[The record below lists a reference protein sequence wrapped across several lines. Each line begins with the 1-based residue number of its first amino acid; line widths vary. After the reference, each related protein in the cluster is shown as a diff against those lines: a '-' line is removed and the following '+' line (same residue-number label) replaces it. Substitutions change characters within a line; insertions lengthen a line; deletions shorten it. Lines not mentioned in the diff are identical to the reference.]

1 MAVNLVLAAIA
12 NSPYHNSIIDSGT
25 TALIDEN
32 IPNQTKIAEIQGF
45 DATTPPPSGT
55 YRVVIVEDY
64 VGRFSVTQ
72 ENGRWYLV
80 GLSPQ
85 GVNNFDFEDP
95 DYAGEFP
102 GITFQFRDSTDTN
115 DTGVVYQQL
124 AVGVRLNDIANEAPA
139 NQPPPSP
146 ATAVNVNEG
155 TADDQTVATL
165 ALKDDDNQTIG
176 YTFQTALA
184 GSNGLISADGKF
196 KIVGNVIKTNGAVA
210 DVAQDTPLT
219 YAVVAND
226 GTGSANATT
235 TGDVVITIKD
245 VAAPPANQ
253 PPPSPATAVNV
264 NEGTADDQTVATLA
278 LKDDDNQT
286 IGYTFQ
292 TALAGSNGLISADG
306 KFKIVGNVI
315 KTNGAVADVAQDTPL
330 TYAVVANDGTG
341 SANATTTGDVVITIK
356 DVAAPPSGQ
365 TLGITVNGNTTF
377 HGTDSGP
384 SVSAFGGVAITGD
397 GTLTLKIEFS
407 KFEGVLEG
415 TGNAQVGFE
424 AGRIVYTFT
433 GTKDVL
439 EAILDNVKF
448 NPFNRAM
455 ADAMVPTDFLITLD
469 DGDPATNNAVTNNQI
484 IVETDVLGNHAPEVS
499 VSDGTGVTRIVDT
512 GPDVRPLKGLNL
524 FDDEHDALTLKVK
537 FLKDHGDL
545 VVPEGIQWTRADV
558 TDNNGV
564 HYWVYTFT
572 GLAAA
577 LEVMMDV
584 IKFDSAPVTAATA
597 PGTVRV
603 TDFEIT
609 VDDGA
614 LGRVQPIQHV
624 EVHSV
629 AGKVALANFVAP
641 RELAAVG
648 TKVGD
653 LTAEDEQHNAF
664 SYQIVLANGTLAST
678 DGRFKIGAD
687 GKSIEVANGFDL
699 DYERAQRHTL
709 KLKITIADG
718 DNDPTNNLSFLQDVT
733 INVANWAAERTNGSA
748 ANDYFVG
755 GAGKDTL
762 YGGAGN
768 DKLNGGA
775 GKDILKGGAGKD
787 IFIFNTK
794 LGTSNVDKIVDF
806 SAPNDSFWLENK
818 IFTKLGSGT
827 MAKPGKLKK
836 DFFVK
841 GDHALDRNDYI
852 IYDDKKGVL
861 YYDKDGSGSAKAVA
875 FATVGTH
882 LSITEKDFFLI

>member
-1 MAVNLVLAAIA
+1 MGINLVLVAVA
-12 NSPYHNSIIDSGT
+12 NSPYHNSIIDAGT

-45 DATTPPPSGT
+45 DALPPSGS
-55 YRVVIVEDY
+55 YRVSIVEDY
-64 VGRFSVTQ
+64 LGRFTVIQ
-72 ENGRWYLV
+72 ENDRWYLV
-80 GLSPQ
+80 GVSPQ

-115 DTGVVYQQL
+115 DTGTVYQQL
-124 AVGVRLNDIANEAPA
+124 AVGVRLNDIANETPA
-139 NQPPPSP
+139 NQAPPNP

-155 TADDQTVATL
+155 TADDQLVATL
-165 ALKDDDNQTIG
+165 ALKDADDQTIG
-176 YTFQTALA
+176 YTFQNALA

-196 KIVGNVIKTNGAVA
+196 KIVGNLIKTNAEVA
-210 DVAQDTPLT
+210 DVQDDTPLT
-219 YAVVAND
+219 YVVVAND
-226 GTGSANATT
+226 GTGGANATA
-235 TGDVVITIKD
+235 TGDVVITIKN
-245 VAAPPANQ
+245 VAQPPANQ
-253 PPPSPATAVNV
+253 APPNPATAVNV
-264 NEGTADDQTVATLA
+264 NEGTADDQLVATLA
-278 LKDDDNQT
+278 LKDADDQT

-292 TALAGSNGLISADG
+292 NALAGSNGLISADG
-306 KFKIVGNVI
+306 KFKIVGNLI
-315 KTNGAVADVAQDTPL
+315 KTNAEVADVQDDTPL
-330 TYAVVANDGTG
+330 TYVVVANDGTG
-341 SANATTTGDVVITIK
+341 GANATATGDVVITIK
-356 DVAAPPSGQ
+356 NVAQPPTGQ
-365 TLGITVNGNTTF
+365 TLGLDVVGDTTF

-384 SVSAFGGVAITGD
+384 SVSAFGGLAITGN
-397 GTLTLKIEFS
+397 GTLTLKIEFN
-407 KFEGVLEG
+407 KLEGVLEG
-415 TGNAQVGFE
+415 IGNAQVE
-424 AGRIVYTFT
+424 IQAGRIIYTFT
-433 GTKDVL
+433 GTKEAL

-455 ADAMVPTDFLITLD
+455 ASDTPVPTDFLITLD
-469 DGDPATNNAVTNNQI
+469 DGDPDTNNAVTNNQI
-484 IVETDVLGNHAPEVS
+484 VVETEILGNHAPDVS

-512 GPDVRPLKGLNL
+512 GPDVRPLTGLNL

-545 VVPEGIQWTRADV
+545 VVPEGIQWTKADV
-558 TDNNGV
+558 TDNNGK

-584 IKFDSAPVTAATA
+584 IKFDSAPVPAETA

-629 AGKVALANFVAP
+629 ASKVGLANVVAP

-648 TKVGD
+648 AKVGD
-653 LTAEDEQHNAF
+653 LTPKDAHDNAF
-664 SYQIVLANGTLAST
+664 SYQIVLANGTLAGT

-687 GKSIEVANGFDL
+687 GKSIEVANGYLL
-699 DYERAQRHTL
+699 DYEQARSHKL
-709 KLKITIADG
+709 KLKVTVADG

-733 INVANWAAERTNGSA
+733 INVANWAAERTNGSG

-755 GAGKDTL
+755 GTGKDTL

-775 GKDILKGGAGKD
+775 GNDILKGGAGKD

-794 LGTSNVDKIVDF
+794 PTTSNIDKIVDF

-818 IFTKLGSGT
+818 IFSKLGSGT

-852 IYDDKKGVL
+852 IYDSKKGVL

-875 FATVGTH
+875 FATVGKN
-882 LSITEKDFFLI
+882 LNITEKDFFVI